1 MEAITLSLRR
11 EPGEPPRSWRA
22 RGVGLA
28 HAELEARGLELRSI
42 RFRTGPESGDD
53 QDGAGTVEVI
63 VTGELRRA
71 S

>member
-1 MEAITLSLRR
+1 
-11 EPGEPPRSWRA
+11 
-22 RGVGLA
+22 VGLA

-42 RFRTGPESGDD
+42 RFAAPAHGEDPDDGGPDD
-53 QDGAGTVEVI
+53 GGSVELV